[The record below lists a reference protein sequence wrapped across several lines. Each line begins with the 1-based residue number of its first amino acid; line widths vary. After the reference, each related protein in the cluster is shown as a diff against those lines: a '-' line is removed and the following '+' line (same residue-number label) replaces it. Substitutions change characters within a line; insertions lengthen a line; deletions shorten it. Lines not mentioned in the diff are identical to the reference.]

1 MKKLAI
7 SLLSTLMIASA
18 LFSAEMNTISIST
31 NLMGEDS
38 KIEFQTSSQEIRL
51 TLKPKDQEQIYDLE
65 IRIEKTETEG
75 QVKLTTHFMHPV
87 AVGSGGSRN
96 LGFEGIEAILSK
108 GSEAVLYRKDSEHFT
123 ISLK

>member
-1 MKKLAI
+1 
-7 SLLSTLMIASA
+7 MIASA